1 MREGRGEGGMD
12 RGQRDGR
19 RTEGRMEGGRK
30 EGRDRGMEE
39 GSSYLKKGVNP
50 NGAPL
55 PPHPHYLYTQLLAT
69 EKAFF
74 ALLALGD
81 VPVVH
86 PHSLIIILSSSK
98 SAIFC
103 WRLQEEDQSL

>member
-1 MREGRGEGGMD
+1 MDRRMD
-12 RGQRDGR
+12 RGQRDGW

-74 ALLALGD
+74 ALLALSD